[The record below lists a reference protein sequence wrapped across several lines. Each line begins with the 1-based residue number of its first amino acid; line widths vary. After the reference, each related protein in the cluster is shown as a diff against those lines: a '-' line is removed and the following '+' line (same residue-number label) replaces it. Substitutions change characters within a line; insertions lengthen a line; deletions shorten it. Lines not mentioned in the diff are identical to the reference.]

1 MSDIIK
7 SQMKNFS
14 LRKFAAFSV
23 EWGGGGGVI
32 LLEKWATSEPF

>member
-14 LRKFAAFSV
+14 LRKFVAFSV
-23 EWGGGGGVI
+23 EWWGGGI

>member
-14 LRKFAAFSV
+14 LRKFAAFCV
-23 EWGGGGGVI
+23 GGGGGGDTFR
-32 LLEKWATSEPF
+32 EMGNF